1 MTAIRMGGPIS
12 SQANIFAKCWYANV
26 SLMYALNIMKQIN
39 KGWSGS
45 TGSEQCIKT
54 FGLGFEPHSWIFFR
68 IINKH
73 ILPILLFEQILNT
86 CSQES
91 PLAIRHPRERFLL

>member
-1 MTAIRMGGPIS
+1 MTAICMGGPIS

-26 SLMYALNIMKQIN
+26 SLMYALKLNYHIMKQIN

-45 TGSEQCIKT
+45 TGSEQSIET
-54 FGLGFEPHSWIFFR
+54 FGLGFEPHSWIFFL

-73 ILPILLFEQILNT
+73 LLPILLFEQILNT

-91 PLAIRHPRERFLL
+91 PLAIRHP